1 MFSAANFGF
10 LTTLNDLFGTMSV
23 IMYGPTPG
31 GIGSCVIV

>member
-1 MFSAANFGF
+1 MFRAANFGF

-31 GIGSCVIV
+31 GIGSLRVV